1 MKRINWTP
9 LNTFIQPMK
18 RINWTPLNTFI
29 IIGLPIIGCIIAAII
44 TVQYQSYQRNKQYAE
59 ELAEAQRLITKRHAE
74 SKRHNQ
80 LSPLL
85 KNPLDQP
92 PSQPTD
98 KPTDKDSTAN
108 MTDRIEHEGQIYR
121 YFAPGEKHMFNY
133 RYEDG
138 MYKGLTY
145 PEAYMAWKA
154 RRDEVDER
162 LSEQSKIVRQHAR
175 AMIDSA
181 DAKLSTI
188 LTLFKSM
195 PPKELEKAETET
207 LKDYPETADEI
218 ESFFNDVANHG
229 TTKSLEEIFKDN
241 EFIGESDELL
251 KIAGK
256 QIWTEI
262 DKLREERDQIDREK
276 PQRPTF

>member
-1 MKRINWTP
+1 MKP
-9 LNTFIQPMK
+9 
-18 RINWTPLNTFI
+18 INWTPLNTFI

-59 ELAEAQRLITKRHAE
+59 ELAEAQRLNTKRHVE

-108 MTDRIEHEGQIYR
+108 MTDRIEYEGQIYR

-138 MYKGLTY
+138 MYKGMTY

-154 RRDEVDER
+154 RRDEVQDRFIALGEKAGE
-162 LSEQSKIVRQHAR
+162 LAH

-188 LTLFKSM
+188 LTLFKTMS
-195 PPKELEKAETET
+195 PEELEIAKTET
-207 LKDYPETADEI
+207 LKDYPEQADEI
-218 ESFFNDVANHG
+218 ESFFNDVANHD
-229 TTKSLEEIFKDN
+229 TTKSLEEILKDA
-241 EFIGESDELL
+241 EFITDS
-251 KIAGK
+251 
-256 QIWTEI
+256 
-262 DKLREERDQIDREK
+262 DKLIWIAVEKNRTDIDNQK
-276 PQRPTF
+276 KTIHYNCII